1 MLEISIQINKQINQM
16 TTEIM
21 TFNEFIA
28 DIANHSLINY
38 VQNNIA
44 DMYPEEEFDEE
55 TNNYMEGDYKIHL
68 DYLIETWKNS
78 IDENFI
84 PDFKIDYTY
93 QGTFDELWEHFLV
106 EVATPMFDHR
116 WLDDIFERKI
126 LDTNVCLK

>member
-1 MLEISIQINKQINQM
+1 M

-28 DIANHSLINY
+28 DVAQHELINY
-38 VQNNIA
+38 VQHNIE

-55 TNNYMEGDYKIHL
+55 MNNYMEGNYQVHL
-68 DYLIETWKNS
+68 EYLIDTWKHC
-78 IDENFI
+78 IDENFVHI
-84 PDFKIDYTY
+84 PDFEIDYNY

-106 EVATPMFDHR
+106 EVATPMFDGR